1 MDICLHN
8 NLIWYS
14 LQYLSQKV
22 ALMSISYI
30 LLCFSWS
37 KILNDRI
44 ALCNEIDILQLC
56 WWSSYLECSSRLLVR
71 RGARNLCSYFLH
83 RHGLGRTRY
92 RCHSPPFG
100 LDKVWP
106 LCSNSNQLLF
116 HVRVL
121 QTNPCFKATGFD
133 TKVKLITTCSFW
145 QLAGTLSAL
154 KI

>member
-30 LLCFSWS
+30 LLRFSWG

-44 ALCNEIDILQLC
+44 ALCKEIDILQLC
-56 WWSSYLECSSRLLVR
+56 WWSSYLECSSRLLVLP
-71 RGARNLCSYFLH
+71 GPRNLCSYLVH
-83 RHGLGRTRY
+83 RHGVGRNGNG
-92 RCHSPPFG
+92 CHSPPFC
-100 LDKVWP
+100 LDIVWT
-106 LCSNSNQLLF
+106 LCSNSNHHLF
-116 HVRVL
+116 QFHFL
-121 QTNPCFKATGFD
+121 QTNPFFKAIGFD
-133 TKVKLITTCSFW
+133 TKVKIITTWSFL